1 MLALDK
7 EESSTICLATIIANL
22 IKGQVLIVEVVVSI
36 SDDFTKIL
44 VFF

>member
-1 MLALDK
+1 MLTLDK
-7 EESSTICLATIIANL
+7 EESSAICFATIIANL
-22 IKGQVLIVEVVVSI
+22 VKGQALIVEVIVSI

>member
-7 EESSTICLATIIANL
+7 EESSAICFATIIANL
-22 IKGQVLIVEVVVSI
+22 VKGQALIVEVVVSI